1 MTRRVEI
8 SSNGLKQMQ
17 EGVNILADVV
27 KSTLGP
33 VGRTVIIE
41 SDSDYAVPVVT
52 KDGVTVAKSVML
64 LNKLQNIAVK
74 LVKQAAAKTAEKA
87 GDGTTTSI
95 VLAQA
100 LINLGMERE
109 VYTKRFNVIKQGM
122 LHAVSNI
129 IDVLDKNTIKIETA
143 EDVYQVAL
151 ISSNGDV
158 QIAESIKKAFEQVGK
173 TGIINVE
180 YNSVDKDRTKVFN
193 GYTFDR
199 GFLSYSFINK
209 PERGQVHI
217 NDPKV
222 LIVNEKIRSSRFIVP
237 IINLCIKNDFP
248 LVIMCDDMEGDALAT
263 CVQVVQKGLIP
274 LVVVKNPSLDSKRK
288 LILKDIATFTGGT
301 VIAESENIYLED
313 FQLEMLGSCQKFE
326 CDKEDSV
333 IIGGKGE
340 FINELITT
348 LTDKLEN
355 GDNTEYEKEFL
366 EERIAKLNKGMA
378 TIYVSGFTESEMEEK
393 KYRVEDAILA
403 VKSALADGVVA
414 GGGTAYLKAF
424 DTNFLMNESYDDYKL
439 GLYLVYQA
447 TLEPYRTLVINSE
460 VENKIDIIV
469 ADEDANRGQDFN
481 TGLLCN
487 LQEQGIIDPVKVT
500 KIALQNAVSVAISI
514 LGSRGIVYPIGD
526 IERKMEDAKLS
537 KELEEA
543 VADMYNKDR
552 LFNEKQN

>member
-424 DTNFLMNESYDDYKL
+424 DTS
-439 GLYLVYQA
+439 
-447 TLEPYRTLVINSE
+447 
-460 VENKIDIIV
+460 
-469 ADEDANRGQDFN
+469 
-481 TGLLCN
+481 
-487 LQEQGIIDPVKVT
+487 
-500 KIALQNAVSVAISI
+500 
-514 LGSRGIVYPIGD
+514 
-526 IERKMEDAKLS
+526 
-537 KELEEA
+537 
-543 VADMYNKDR
+543 
-552 LFNEKQN
+552 